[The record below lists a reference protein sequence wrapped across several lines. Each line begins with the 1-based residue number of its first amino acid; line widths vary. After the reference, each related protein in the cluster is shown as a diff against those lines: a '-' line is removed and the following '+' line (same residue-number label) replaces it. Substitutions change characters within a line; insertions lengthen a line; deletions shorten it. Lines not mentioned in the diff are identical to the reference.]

1 MPAKKKM
8 ERSHSVGVR
17 FPESQW
23 HQLITIAQEHEARS
37 RVSVSTADVV
47 RMLVCDGLD
56 KDVAAL
62 IAELRDQSLKT
73 GETIGQRARRMLARE
88 AKPPNTTEAKP
99 VPNTEATVKALDA
112 LLAAQ
117 HTEQPTRGRR
127 SRLDDTPA
135 RPHRASRVEIANA
148 TKKETR
154 RGP

>member
-73 GETIGQRARRMLARE
+73 GETIGQRARRMLARD
-88 AKPPNTTEAKP
+88 AVPPNTEAKP
-99 VPNTEATVKALDA
+99 VPNTEAV
-112 LLAAQ
+112 Q

-135 RPHRASRVEIANA
+135 RPHRASRMELAQLD
-148 TKKETR
+148 TKKETPR
-154 RGP
+154 DK

>member
-73 GETIGQRARRMLARE
+73 GETIGQRARRMLARD
-88 AKPPNTTEAKP
+88 AVPPNTEAKP
-99 VPNTEATVKALDA
+99 VPNTETTVKA

-117 HTEQPTRGRR
+117 HTEQPTRGGRR

-135 RPHRASRVEIANA
+135 RPHRASRVELD
-148 TKKETR
+148 TKKETP
-154 RGP
+154 RGK

>member
-73 GETIGQRARRMLARE
+73 GETIGQRARRMLARD
-88 AKPPNTTEAKP
+88 AVPPNTEAKP

-135 RPHRASRVEIANA
+135 RPHRASRMELAQLD
-148 TKKETR
+148 TKKETPR
-154 RGP
+154 DK

>member
-88 AKPPNTTEAKP
+88 AKP

>member
-99 VPNTEATVKALDA
+99 VPNTEATVKALD
-112 LLAAQ
+112 
-117 HTEQPTRGRR
+117 TEQPTRGRR